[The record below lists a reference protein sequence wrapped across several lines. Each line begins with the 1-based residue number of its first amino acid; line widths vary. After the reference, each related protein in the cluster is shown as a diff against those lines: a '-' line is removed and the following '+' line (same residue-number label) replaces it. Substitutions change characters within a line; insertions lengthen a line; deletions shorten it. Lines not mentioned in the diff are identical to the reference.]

1 MNLAFEPF
9 AQSIN
14 LNSIH
19 PSILFF
25 SFFIAS
31 CSSVFIRS
39 FTNHLSP
46 KEACSNSRSCLC
58 VFFSLCCWISLYFLY
73 GFMGANLRLCPW
85 RKKRFFFYYYYLAIL
100 PYLVSFWIFEYI
112 HMQFYCKPW
121 CTENKLKG
129 SVSQGALKSKEFA
142 RHMNFLIHANLS
154 TSPKW
159 NLSWLTAIKK
169 QRRFHIH
176 HKCTGAIGLLD
187 FHWAL

>member
-25 SFFIAS
+25 FFFYCKLFQCFYQVFYKSPKPQRSLQQFQVMFMCFFSFVLLDFFIFPLWVYGRKS
-31 CSSVFIRS
+31 E
-39 FTNHLSP
+39 TLSM
-46 KEACSNSRSCLC
+46 KE
-58 VFFSLCCWISLYFLY
+58 
-73 GFMGANLRLCPW
+73 
-85 RKKRFFFYYYYLAIL
+85 KKIFFYYYYLAIL

-154 TSPKW
+154 TSPK
-159 NLSWLTAIKK
+159 
-169 QRRFHIH
+169 
-176 HKCTGAIGLLD
+176 
-187 FHWAL
+187 